1 MHEFKIDVTL
11 DASLPFVFAAFHEPE
26 YLSEWFAPGDCSV
39 TQIMSDFKE
48 GGRYRIKM
56 MDPSGIEMSLT
67 GEYVTILAN
76 EQLSF
81 SWAWED
87 DMEESVMTSV
97 DIHFEKTEEGN
108 ARLMLIQQGFLN
120 KQECDQHNYAW
131 MSCLEKLAVLAAK
144 KKSFS

>member
-56 MDPSGIEMSLT
+56 MDPSGLEMSLT

-81 SWAWED
+81 SWAGED
-87 DMEESVMTSV
+87 DMEESVMSSLYTH
-97 DIHFEKTEEGN
+97 IEKN
-108 ARLMLIQQGFLN
+108 ADGDVRL
-120 KQECDQHNYAW
+120 
-131 MSCLEKLAVLAAK
+131 
-144 KKSFS
+144 

>member
-108 ARLMLIQQGFLN
+108 VRLVLIQQGFVN

-144 KKSFS
+144 KKSFN

>member
-108 ARLMLIQQGFLN
+108 VRLVLIQQGFVN

-144 KKSFS
+144 KMSFT

>member
-39 TQIMSDFKE
+39 TQIMSDFRE

-56 MDPSGIEMSLT
+56 MDPSGTEMSLT

-87 DMEESVMTSV
+87 DIEESIMTTV
-97 DIHFEKTEEGN
+97 DIHFEATEGN
-108 ARLMLIQQGFLN
+108 NVRLVLLQQGFVN

-144 KKSFS
+144 KKSFN

>member
-108 ARLMLIQQGFLN
+108 VRLVLIQQGFVN
-120 KQECDQHNYAW
+120 KQECDKHNYAW

-144 KKSFS
+144 KKSFN

>member
-39 TQIMSDFKE
+39 TQLMIDFKE

-108 ARLMLIQQGFLN
+108 IRLVLIQQGFLN

-131 MSCLEKLAVLAAK
+131 MSCLEKLAVLATK
-144 KKSFS
+144 KKSFN

>member
-97 DIHFEKTEEGN
+97 DIHFEKTAEGN
-108 ARLMLIQQGFLN
+108 VRLVLIKAF
-120 KQECDQHNYAW
+120 
-131 MSCLEKLAVLAAK
+131 SIS
-144 KKSFS
+144 KSAISTTTRGCRA

>member
-11 DASLPFVFAAFHEPE
+11 DASLPFIFAAFHEPE

-56 MDPSGIEMSLT
+56 MDPNGIEMSLA
-67 GEYVTILAN
+67 GEYVKILAN

-97 DIHFEKTEEGN
+97 DIHFEKTEEDN
-108 ARLMLIQQGFLN
+108 VRLVLIQQGFLN
-120 KQECDQHNYAW
+120 KQECDQHNFAW
-131 MSCLEKLAVLAAK
+131 MSCLEKLAVLATRT
-144 KKSFS
+144 KSFN

>member
-56 MDPSGIEMSLT
+56 MDSSGIEMSLT

-108 ARLMLIQQGFLN
+108 VRLVLIQQGFLN

-144 KKSFS
+144 KKSFN

>member
-97 DIHFEKTEEGN
+97 DIHFEKAEEGN
-108 ARLMLIQQGFLN
+108 VRLVLIQQGFVN

-144 KKSFS
+144 KKSFN

>member
-11 DASLPFVFAAFHEPE
+11 DASLPFIFAAFHEPE

-48 GGRYRIKM
+48 GGRYRVKM

-97 DIHFEKTEEGN
+97 DIHFEKTEEN
-108 ARLMLIQQGFLN
+108 NVRIVLIQQGFVN

-144 KKSFS
+144 KKSFN

>member
-67 GEYVTILAN
+67 GESVTILAN

-108 ARLMLIQQGFLN
+108 VRLVLIQQGFLN

-144 KKSFS
+144 KKSFN

>member
-11 DASLPFVFAAFHEPE
+11 EASLPFVFAAFHEPE

-108 ARLMLIQQGFLN
+108 VRLVLIQQGFLN

-144 KKSFS
+144 KKSFN

>member
-11 DASLPFVFAAFHEPE
+11 DASLPFIFAAFHEPE
-26 YLSEWFAPGDCSV
+26 YLLEWFAPGDCSV

-97 DIHFEKTEEGN
+97 DIHFEKTEEN
-108 ARLMLIQQGFLN
+108 NVRIVLIQQGFVN

-144 KKSFS
+144 KKSFN

>member
-108 ARLMLIQQGFLN
+108 VRLVLIQQGFLN

-131 MSCLEKLAVLAAK
+131 MSCLEKLAVLTAK
-144 KKSFS
+144 KKSFN

>member
-11 DASLPFVFAAFHEPE
+11 DASLPFIFAAFHEPE

-48 GGRYRIKM
+48 GGHYRIKM

-67 GEYVTILAN
+67 GEYVKILAN

-97 DIHFEKTEEGN
+97 DIHFEKTEEDN
-108 ARLMLIQQGFLN
+108 VRLVLIQQGFLN
-120 KQECDQHNYAW
+120 KQECDQHNFAW
-131 MSCLEKLAVLAAK
+131 MSCLEKLAVLAAR
-144 KKSFS
+144 KKSFN

>member
-108 ARLMLIQQGFLN
+108 VRLVLIQQGFLN

-131 MSCLEKLAVLAAK
+131 MSCLEKLSVLAAK
-144 KKSFS
+144 KKSFN

>member
-108 ARLMLIQQGFLN
+108 VRLLLIQQGFLN

-144 KKSFS
+144 KKSFN

>member
-67 GEYVTILAN
+67 GEYVTSLAN

-108 ARLMLIQQGFLN
+108 VRLVLIQQGFLN

-144 KKSFS
+144 KKSFN

>member
-11 DASLPFVFAAFHEPE
+11 DAALPFVFAAFHEPE

-108 ARLMLIQQGFLN
+108 VRLVLIQQGFLN

-144 KKSFS
+144 KKSFN

>member
-97 DIHFEKTEEGN
+97 NIHFEKTEEGN
-108 ARLMLIQQGFLN
+108 VRLVLIQQGFVN

-144 KKSFS
+144 KKSFN

>member
-108 ARLMLIQQGFLN
+108 VRLVLIQQGFLN

-144 KKSFS
+144 KNSFN

>member
-39 TQIMSDFKE
+39 TQLMIDFKE

-108 ARLMLIQQGFLN
+108 VRLVLIQQGFLN

-144 KKSFS
+144 EKSFN

>member
-39 TQIMSDFKE
+39 TQLMIDFKE

-56 MDPSGIEMSLT
+56 MDSSGIEMSLT

-108 ARLMLIQQGFLN
+108 VRLVLIQQGFLN

-144 KKSFS
+144 KKSFN

>member
-39 TQIMSDFKE
+39 TQLMIDFKE

-108 ARLMLIQQGFLN
+108 VRLVLIQQGFVN

-144 KKSFS
+144 KKSFN

>member
-56 MDPSGIEMSLT
+56 MGPSGIEMSLT

-108 ARLMLIQQGFLN
+108 VRLVLIQQGFLN

-144 KKSFS
+144 KKSFN

>member
-108 ARLMLIQQGFLN
+108 IRLVLIQQGFLN

-144 KKSFS
+144 KKSFN

>member
-39 TQIMSDFKE
+39 TQLMSDFKE

-108 ARLMLIQQGFLN
+108 VRLVLIQQGFLN

-131 MSCLEKLAVLAAK
+131 MSCLEKLAVLATK
-144 KKSFS
+144 KKSFN

>member
-39 TQIMSDFKE
+39 TQIMIDFKE

-56 MDPSGIEMSLT
+56 MDSSGIEMSLT

-81 SWAWED
+81 SWA
-87 DMEESVMTSV
+87 
-97 DIHFEKTEEGN
+97 EEGN
-108 ARLMLIQQGFLN
+108 VRLVLIQQGFVN

-144 KKSFS
+144 KKSFN

>member
-11 DASLPFVFAAFHEPE
+11 DASLPFIFAAFHEPE

-97 DIHFEKTEEGN
+97 DIHFEKTEEN
-108 ARLMLIQQGFLN
+108 NVRIVLIQQGFVN

-144 KKSFS
+144 KKSFN

>member
-11 DASLPFVFAAFHEPE
+11 DASLPFIFAAFHEPE

-97 DIHFEKTEEGN
+97 DIHFEKTEEDN
-108 ARLMLIQQGFLN
+108 VRLVLIQQGFLN
-120 KQECDQHNYAW
+120 KQECDQHNFAW
-131 MSCLEKLAVLAAK
+131 MSCLEKLAVLAAR
-144 KKSFS
+144 KKSFN

>member
-97 DIHFEKTEEGN
+97 DIHFEKTEEN
-108 ARLMLIQQGFLN
+108 NVRLVLSQQGFLN
-120 KQECDQHNYAW
+120 QQECDQHNYAW
-131 MSCLEKLAVLAAK
+131 MSCLEKLSVLATRT
-144 KKSFS
+144 KSFN

>member
-108 ARLMLIQQGFLN
+108 VRLVLIQQGFLN

-144 KKSFS
+144 KKSFN

>member
-11 DASLPFVFAAFHEPE
+11 DASLPFIFAAFHEPE
-26 YLSEWFAPGDCSV
+26 YLAEWFAPGDCSV

-97 DIHFEKTEEGN
+97 DIHFEKTEEN
-108 ARLMLIQQGFLN
+108 NVRIVLIQQGFVN

-144 KKSFS
+144 KKSFN